1 MLANIP
7 ATQTVIEIQ
16 MPGGPE
22 VLTPATRPVPEPK
35 AGEVLIRIAAAG
47 VNRADCLQ
55 RMGRYPMPPGAPD
68 IPGLE
73 CSGTVVKTGEGVA
86 EWRVGDQ
93 VCALMIG
100 DGYGEYAAA
109 PAVQCLP
116 VPDGVSL
123 VDAGGLP
130 ETFCTVWTNV
140 FERIHLKA
148 GEVLLQQGGSSGIG
162 ITAIQL
168 AKAFGAKVLAT
179 AGSDEKCQAC
189 RDYGADVAINYRTE
203 DFVKIGKE
211 FTKGR
216 GVDAIFDMV
225 GGDYIP
231 RELDLLAQ
239 EGRLC
244 FVALMRG
251 TRVEADF
258 GLIQRKHLTVT
269 GSTLRSRTIA
279 QKAAIVARAEGKG
292 VAALGAGQIAH
303 LHLQN
308 LPAGRGRRGPPPDGI
323 EPAHRQDP
331 AGPITPGRAR
341 GRGRRRLLNFPLVSW
356 SRRCYLHDE
365 SYWRGRYPCS
375 ARALATCIAQSPAA
389 STGSASGGR
398 S

>member
-1 MLANIP
+1 
-7 ATQTVIEIQ
+7 

-22 VLTPATRPVPEPK
+22 VLPPATWPVPEPK
-35 AGEVLIRIAAAG
+35 ADEVLIRIAAAG

-55 RMGRYPMPPGAPD
+55 RMGHYPMPPGAPD

-123 VDAGGLP
+123 VDAGGLR

-148 GEVLLQQGGSSGIG
+148 GEVFLQQGGSSGIG
-162 ITAIQL
+162 ITAIP
-168 AKAFGAKVLAT
+168 
-179 AGSDEKCQAC
+179 
-189 RDYGADVAINYRTE
+189 
-203 DFVKIGKE
+203 
-211 FTKGR
+211 FTNGR

-231 RELDLLAQ
+231 RELDLLAR

-244 FVALMRG
+244 FVALMGG
-251 TRVEADF
+251 TKIEADF
-258 GLIQRKHLTVT
+258 GMI
-269 GSTLRSRTIA
+269 
-279 QKAAIVARAEGKG
+279 
-292 VAALGAGQIAH
+292 
-303 LHLQN
+303 
-308 LPAGRGRRGPPPDGI
+308 
-323 EPAHRQDP
+323 
-331 AGPITPGRAR
+331 
-341 GRGRRRLLNFPLVSW
+341 
-356 SRRCYLHDE
+356 
-365 SYWRGRYPCS
+365 
-375 ARALATCIAQSPAA
+375 
-389 STGSASGGR
+389 
-398 S
+398 